1 MKTKEIGH
9 DPLLHA
15 QPLSLYTHNEQ
26 ERLRIK
32 RRHLS
37 KYKGQVPHIPYPHPS
52 IQHRPSIPYPFIAH
66 PSVSYKPVEASPDRS
81 ARPSNH

>member
-1 MKTKEIGH
+1 MRHLPLPTHSAATKPPEMKSKQIGR

-37 KYKGQVPHIPYPHPS
+37 K
-52 IQHRPSIPYPFIAH
+52 
-66 PSVSYKPVEASPDRS
+66 
-81 ARPSNH
+81 